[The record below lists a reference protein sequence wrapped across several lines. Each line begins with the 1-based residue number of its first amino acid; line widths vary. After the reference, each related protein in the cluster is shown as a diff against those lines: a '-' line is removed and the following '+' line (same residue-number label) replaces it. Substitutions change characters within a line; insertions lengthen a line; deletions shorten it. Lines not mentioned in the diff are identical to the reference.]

1 VLNILLIEDELR
13 PARALQRLLA
23 SVRPDAQVVA
33 HLESIADTVAW
44 LPAHPA
50 PDLILMDIH
59 LSDGSSFEIFRRVA
73 VTCPVI
79 FITAYDEHALEA
91 FQVNGIDYLLKPIT
105 RESLQH
111 GLHKFDAL
119 QRHYLSTAA
128 PAAGAAALPGLPE
141 LLRTMQQLS
150 GAAHHTSWLVPYKN
164 KLLPIAAADVAH
176 FVIRHGAVYLV
187 TLEGTQYQLDNTLE
201 ELEAQVDSQQFFRA
215 NRQVLFARASV
226 VALEPYNNNRMLVH
240 LQPAAA
246 EAVIVPKLRVT
257 ELRRWMSAG

>member
-1 VLNILLIEDELR
+1 VLTILIIEDELR
-13 PARALQRLLA
+13 PARALQRLLL

-33 HLESIADTVAW
+33 HLESIADTVVW
-44 LPAHPA
+44 LLAHPA

-79 FITAYDEHALEA
+79 FITAYNEHALEA

-111 GLHKFDAL
+111 GLEKFDAL
-119 QRHYLSTAA
+119 QRHYLSTAT
-128 PAAGAAALPGLPE
+128 PAAGVLPGLPE

-150 GAAHHTSWLVPYKN
+150 SAPAHLSSWLVPYKN

-176 FVIRHGAVYLV
+176 FVIRHGAVHLT
-187 TLEGTQYQLDNTLE
+187 TLEGQHYPLDSSLE

-246 EAVIVPKLRVT
+246 EDVIVPKLRVT

>member
-1 VLNILLIEDELR
+1 MLTILLIEDELR

-111 GLHKFDAL
+111 GLHKFEAL
-119 QRHYLSTAA
+119 QRHYL
-128 PAAGAAALPGLPE
+128 
-141 LLRTMQQLS
+141 
-150 GAAHHTSWLVPYKN
+150 
-164 KLLPIAAADVAH
+164 
-176 FVIRHGAVYLV
+176 
-187 TLEGTQYQLDNTLE
+187 
-201 ELEAQVDSQQFFRA
+201 
-215 NRQVLFARASV
+215 
-226 VALEPYNNNRMLVH
+226 
-240 LQPAAA
+240 
-246 EAVIVPKLRVT
+246 
-257 ELRRWMSAG
+257 